1 MFRQSVK
8 SDNHESNEND
18 VAFIKAIAELF
29 NQLNES
35 SLKMQVF
42 DIVPPFDRRSSA
54 KLTVKRSF
62 EIVRGPSLFRISRVA
77 IWKKKIKKEL
87 PSLSEEH
94 IKSCHGLILK
104 ILKKIKSAL
113 GHFVM
118 TFENKLKQ
126 DTDNAFILFCL

>member
-8 SDNHESNEND
+8 SDNHESNETD

-77 IWKKKIKKEL
+77 I
-87 PSLSEEH
+87 
-94 IKSCHGLILK
+94 
-104 ILKKIKSAL
+104 
-113 GHFVM
+113 
-118 TFENKLKQ
+118 
-126 DTDNAFILFCL
+126 

>member
-8 SDNHESNEND
+8 SDNHESNEN

-77 IWKKKIKKEL
+77 I
-87 PSLSEEH
+87 
-94 IKSCHGLILK
+94 
-104 ILKKIKSAL
+104 
-113 GHFVM
+113 
-118 TFENKLKQ
+118 
-126 DTDNAFILFCL
+126 